1 MINVNVVGR
10 LGQDA
15 ELKEGKN
22 CQFIKFALATSELRN
37 ENGEYPTTWI
47 NVTYDNTNPNLLKTL
62 TKGRLVNIMGRL
74 NPPSIY
80 TTRDGEN
87 KVSLDV
93 RAHNLDFVS
102 YSTTYKGSPNYKYG
116 GDEGSRTPVQ
126 SIFRD
131 HIYECSHAFKI
142 PSVKRSV
149 TSCPHQ

>member
-1 MINVNVVGR
+1 MINVNVIGR

-22 CQFIKFALATSELRN
+22 GQFIKFALATNELRN

-102 YSTTYKGSPNYKYG
+102 VGSGSTSTQSESHKAEETVTTGSFVK
-116 GDEGSRTPVQ
+116 TPSAVSTPPPTPQ
-126 SIFRD
+126 GVSADVEDDLPF
-131 HIYECSHAFKI
+131 
-142 PSVKRSV
+142 
-149 TSCPHQ
+149 

>member
-22 CQFIKFALATSELRN
+22 GQFIKFALATSELRN

-102 YSTTYKGSPNYKYG
+102 VGSGSTSTQSEGHKVEETVTTGSFTK
-116 GDEGSRTPVQ
+116 TPSAVSAPPPTPQ
-126 SIFRD
+126 G
-131 HIYECSHAFKI
+131 
-142 PSVKRSV
+142 
-149 TSCPHQ
+149 TSLDVEDDLPF